1 MPPLS
6 TMMSLS
12 LPLPLLSMP
21 FGEPRLLWLALLAPL
36 AALAARRLW
45 RRRLDADAAWA
56 SRGLWD
62 RLLDGYRPRRL
73 AASVALLAVAVL
85 ATGVALAQPRW
96 GSVEREV
103 ERRGVDVVFVL
114 DSSLSMNARDVT
126 PSRLF
131 AAQTLVRRL
140 VREMPGNR
148 VALVQAEGEGVVMT
162 PLTLDGAVI
171 DLLLDAIAPGTLPV
185 PGTRLAGPL
194 RQALG
199 LFDPGGR
206 GHRVVVVLSDGEDHG
221 GGLGPALD
229 ELRREGVVVHALGV
243 GTPQGAPVPLP
254 AGPRQRDGSSQRAGI
269 SQRGGEPQLKRDAE
283 GQVVISRLA
292 EEVLEQAAD
301 ATGGVYLRATGAG
314 ADLAPLIE
322 PIEGM
327 ATRRFESETL
337 DTRAERFQWPL
348 ALAAAALAAHLAAGP
363 FAPRRR
369 RRPAEAVR

>member
-1 MPPLS
+1 
-6 TMMSLS
+6 
-12 LPLPLLSMP
+12 MP
-21 FGEPRLLWLALLAPL
+21 FAPALPFAEPRLLALALVAPL
-36 AALAARRLW
+36 AALVAWRLW

-62 RLLDGYRPRRL
+62 RLLAGYRPRRL

-85 ATGVALAQPRW
+85 AVALALAEPRW
-96 GSVEREV
+96 GAVEREI

-114 DSSLSMNARDVT
+114 DSSLSMNARDVM

-131 AAQTLVRRL
+131 AAETLVRRL

-199 LFDPGGR
+199 LFDPAGR
-206 GHRVVVVLSDGEDHG
+206 GHRVVVLLTDGEDHG

-229 ELRREGVVVHALGV
+229 ELRRQGVVVHAIGV

-254 AGPRQRDGSSQRAGI
+254 AGARA
-269 SQRGGEPQLKRDAE
+269 QAGEPELKRDAA
-283 GQVVISRLA
+283 GQVVISRLG
-292 EEVLEQAAD
+292 EEVLEQIAD
-301 ATGGVYLRATGAG
+301 ATGGLYLRATGAG
-314 ADLAPLIE
+314 ADLGPVIE
-322 PIEGM
+322 RISAM

-348 ALAAAALAAHLAAGP
+348 ALAALALVAHLAAGP
-363 FAPRRR
+363 FAPQRPARQRRPRRR
-369 RRPAEAVR
+369 WRRARPAAEGAG

>member
-1 MPPLS
+1 
-6 TMMSLS
+6 
-12 LPLPLLSMP
+12 MP
-21 FGEPRLLWLALLAPL
+21 FAEPHLLWLALLAPL

-45 RRRLDADAAWA
+45 RRRLEADAAWA

-73 AASVALLAVAVL
+73 AGSVALLAVAVL
-85 ATGVALAQPRW
+85 AVGLALAQPRW
-96 GSVEREV
+96 GTVEREV
-103 ERRGVDVVFVL
+103 ERRGVDVVFLL
-114 DSSLSMNARDVT
+114 DSSLSMNARDVQ

-131 AAQTLVRRL
+131 AAQTLIRRL

-171 DLLLDAIAPGTLPV
+171 DLLLDAIAPGTLSV
-185 PGTRLAGPL
+185 PGTRLASPL
-194 RQALG
+194 RQALE

-221 GGLGPALD
+221 GGLGPALE
-229 ELRREGVVVHALGV
+229 ELRREGVVVHAIGV

-254 AGPRQRDGSSQRAGI
+254 AGTSQRSGTPQRGDTSQRD
-269 SQRGGEPQLKRDAE
+269 GEPQLKRDAD

-301 ATGGVYLRATGAG
+301 ATGGVYVRATGAG
-314 ADLAPLIE
+314 ADLAPVIGRIE
-322 PIEGM
+322 AM
-327 ATRRFESETL
+327 ATRRFASETL

-348 ALAAAALAAHLAAGP
+348 ALAAAALLAHLAAGP

-369 RRPAEAVR
+369 RPAHAGAVIRTRTSR

>member
-1 MPPLS
+1 MAD
-6 TMMSLS
+6 
-12 LPLPLLSMP
+12 LLANP
-21 FGEPRLLWLALLAPL
+21 FAAPRLLALALLAPL
-36 AALAARRLW
+36 AALLAWRLW

-56 SRGLWD
+56 ARGLWD
-62 RLLDGYRPRRL
+62 RLLAGYRPRRL
-73 AASVALLAVAVL
+73 AASVALLGVAVL
-85 ATGVALAQPRW
+85 LVALALARPRW

-114 DSSLSMNARDVT
+114 DSSLSMNARDVQ

-131 AAQTLVRRL
+131 AAETLIRRL
-140 VREMPGNR
+140 VRQMPGNR
-148 VALVQAEGEGVVMT
+148 VALVQAEGEGVVMS

-171 DLLLDAIAPGTLPV
+171 DLLLDAVAPGTLPV

-206 GHRVVVVLSDGEDHG
+206 GHRVVVLLSDGEDHG
-221 GGLGPALD
+221 GGLGPVLD
-229 ELRREGVVVHALGV
+229 ELRREGVVVHAIGV
-243 GTPQGAPVPLP
+243 GTPQGAPLPLP
-254 AGPRQRDGSSQRAGI
+254 EAARATTL
-269 SQRGGEPQLKRDAE
+269 RGREPALKRDEE

-314 ADLAPLIE
+314 TELAPVVERIE
-322 PIEGM
+322 AM

-363 FAPRRR
+363 FAPRRGVKR
-369 RRPAEAVR
+369 KARGATAAPPAAAPEAAG

>member
-1 MPPLS
+1 
-6 TMMSLS
+6 MSLS
-12 LPLPLLSMP
+12 LPLPLVTMP
-21 FGEPRLLWLALLAPL
+21 FAEPRLLWLALLAPL

-62 RLLDGYRPRRL
+62 RLFDGYRPRRL
-73 AASVALLAVAVL
+73 AGSVALLAVAVL
-85 ATGVALAQPRW
+85 ATGLALAQPRW

-114 DSSLSMNARDVT
+114 DSSLSMNARDIA

-140 VREMPGNR
+140 VRDMPGNR

-221 GGLGPALD
+221 GGLGPALE

-254 AGPRQRDGSSQRAGI
+254 AGPRQRDGI
-269 SQRGGEPQLKRDAE
+269 SQQDGEPQLKRDAE
-283 GQVVISRLA
+283 GRVVISRLA

-301 ATGGVYLRATGAG
+301 ATGGVYLRANGAG
-314 ADLAPLIE
+314 ADLAPVIE
-322 PIEGM
+322 RIEAM

-369 RRPAEAVR
+369 RPHPQAAR

>member
-1 MPPLS
+1 ML
-6 TMMSLS
+6 LQ
-12 LPLPLLSMP
+12 LPMP
-21 FGEPRLLWLALLAPL
+21 FAEPRLLWLLVLAPL
-36 AALAARRLW
+36 AGLAARRLW

-73 AASVALLAVAVL
+73 AGSVALLAVAVL
-85 ATGVALAQPRW
+85 ATGLALAQPRW

-114 DSSLSMNARDVT
+114 DSSLSMNARDVQ

-140 VREMPGNR
+140 VRDMPGNR

-221 GGLGPALD
+221 GGLGPALE
-229 ELRREGVVVHALGV
+229 ELRREGVVVHAIGV

-254 AGPRQRDGSSQRAGI
+254 EGSRRRNGI
-269 SQRGGEPQLKRDAE
+269 SQRDGEPQLKRDAE

-314 ADLAPLIE
+314 ADLAPVVARIE
-322 PIEGM
+322 AM
-327 ATRRFESETL
+327 ATRRFASETL

-369 RRPAEAVR
+369 RPAEATR

>member
-1 MPPLS
+1 MPFP
-6 TMMSLS
+6 TMQ
-12 LPLPLLSMP
+12 PLLTVP
-21 FGEPRLLWLALLAPL
+21 FAEPRLLWLALLAPL
-36 AALAARRLW
+36 AGLAARRLW

-229 ELRREGVVVHALGV
+229 ELRREGVVVHAIGV

-254 AGPRQRDGSSQRAGI
+254 AGPRQRDG
-269 SQRGGEPQLKRDAE
+269 EPQLKRDSE

-314 ADLAPLIE
+314 ADLAPVIE

-348 ALAAAALAAHLAAGP
+348 ALAAAALAGHLAAGA

-369 RRPAEAVR
+369 RPRAEAAR

>member
-1 MPPLS
+1 
-6 TMMSLS
+6 
-12 LPLPLLSMP
+12 MP
-21 FGEPRLLWLALLAPL
+21 FAEPHLLWLALLAPL

-45 RRRLDADAAWA
+45 RRRLDAGAAWA

-73 AASVALLAVAVL
+73 AGSVALLAVAVL
-85 ATGVALAQPRW
+85 ATGLALAQPRW

-103 ERRGVDVVFVL
+103 ERRGVDVVFLL
-114 DSSLSMNARDVT
+114 DSSLSMNARDVQ

-131 AAQTLVRRL
+131 AAQTLIRRL

-171 DLLLDAIAPGTLPV
+171 DLLLDAVAPGTLSV

-194 RQALG
+194 RQALE

-221 GGLGPALD
+221 GGLGPALED
-229 ELRREGVVVHALGV
+229 VRREGVVVHAIGV
-243 GTPQGAPVPLP
+243 GTPQGAPVPLL
-254 AGPRQRDGSSQRAGI
+254 AGAPQRAGSLQRNGSEQRDGSSQ
-269 SQRGGEPQLKRDAE
+269 QLQPQLKRDAD

-292 EEVLEQAAD
+292 EEVLEQAAG
-301 ATGGVYLRATGAG
+301 ATGGVYVRATGAG
-314 ADLAPLIE
+314 ADLAPVIGRIE
-322 PIEGM
+322 AM
-327 ATRRFESETL
+327 ATRRFASETL

-348 ALAAAALAAHLAAGP
+348 ALAAAALLAHLAAGP

-369 RRPAEAVR
+369 RPAPSGAVIRTGTGR